1 MKTVVSVSM
10 GASARDHEV
19 EVDLLGERFR
29 IRRQGTDG
37 DFRKAKEILAE
48 LDGKVDAIGLGGI
61 DVYLY
66 SRTQRYEIR
75 DGRRLLDVLKVTPAV
90 DGSGLKNTLERE
102 TIRHLLEDGRI
113 PLQGRKVLVVSGMD
127 RFGMAQALEE
137 AGARV
142 VYGDLIFSINV
153 DKPLKSLDELEEQ
166 AAKLLPEITKLPIS
180 MIYPVGKSQG
190 VIEPNE
196 MTTPYYRE
204 AEIIAGDFHFIRR
217 RMPEDLKGKVILTN
231 TVTAADVEELRRR
244 GVEWLVT
251 TTPEFEGRSF
261 GTNVLEAV
269 LLALLGKR
277 WEDVQPGDYL
287 DLIQR
292 LGLKPRIVELQKS
305 VVGSQ

>member
-102 TIRHLLEDGRI
+102 TIRYLLQDGRI
-113 PLQGRKVLVVSGMD
+113 PLEGRKVLVVSGMD

-190 VIEPNE
+190 IIEPNE

-277 WEDVQPGDYL
+277 WEDVEPGDYL

-292 LGLKPRIVELQKS
+292 LGLKPRIIELQKS

>member
-102 TIRHLLEDGRI
+102 TIRYLLEDGRI
-113 PLQGRKVLVVSGMD
+113 PLKGRKVLVVSGMD

-190 VIEPNE
+190 IIEPNE

-277 WEDVQPGDYL
+277 WEEVEPGDYL

-292 LGLKPRIVELQKS
+292 LGLKPRIIELQKS